1 MSSTE
6 TSPTSFRAGSLT
18 RHVLRVYRPSARHR
32 LMDKR
37 VYEKSGFVRVGGG
50 GARVVLSN
58 SESLLLSHS
67 LYALIHF
74 LIKSFFIQK
83 TLKRRNHRSRLMQL
97 EGSGGSLKLQGEF
110 R

>member
-1 MSSTE
+1 
-6 TSPTSFRAGSLT
+6 
-18 RHVLRVYRPSARHR
+18 
-32 LMDKR
+32 MDKR

-74 LIKSFFIQK
+74 LIKSFFPIF
-83 TLKRRNHRSRLMQL
+83 TFALIFFSV
-97 EGSGGSLKLQGEF
+97 
-110 R
+110 